1 MSLRMKLRAWKLR
14 TPTQGTLAFGA
25 AAASSIEHSLGSLF
39 INQ

>member
-14 TPTQGTLAFGA
+14 TPTQGTVAFAA
-25 AAASSIEHSLGSLF
+25 AAASSTEHSLGSLF